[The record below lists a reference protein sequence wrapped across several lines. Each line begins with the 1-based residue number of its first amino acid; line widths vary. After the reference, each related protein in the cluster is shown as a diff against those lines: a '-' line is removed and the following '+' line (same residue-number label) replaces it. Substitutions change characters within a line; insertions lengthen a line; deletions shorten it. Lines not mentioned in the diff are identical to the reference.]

1 MPLSRMS
8 RNALASAALLAAS
21 LAFAAP
27 PAVAQE
33 QPALPSAEALTDQQ
47 ITAFVDAALEV
58 QRVRAEYDGQM
69 QTAESPEEA
78 ARLQQEAL
86 EQATEAVESQGLS
99 ADEYTAIAEAA
110 NQDPTLYAM
119 IVDLMQQRAPQ

>member
-1 MPLSRMS
+1 MQLSRMS

-119 IVDLMQQRAPQ
+119 IVDLMQQRSVE

>member
-1 MPLSRMS
+1 MQLSRMS

-86 EQATEAVESQGLS
+86 EQATEAVESQGLT

-119 IVDLMQQRAPQ
+119 IVDRMQQRNVQ